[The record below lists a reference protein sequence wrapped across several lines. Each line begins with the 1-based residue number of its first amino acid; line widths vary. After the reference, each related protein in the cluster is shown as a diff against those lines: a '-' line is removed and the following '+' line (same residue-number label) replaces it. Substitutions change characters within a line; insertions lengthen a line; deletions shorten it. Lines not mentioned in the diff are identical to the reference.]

1 MGRYYNGDI
10 EGKFW
15 FGIQS
20 STAADRFGTTGEMTH
35 VSYYFASEDLPQ
47 IQEELTRIVK
57 NLGGEDKLK
66 AISDFFEEHNGYN
79 DEMLKEHFGWNEAQI
94 RFYLGEYA
102 DYLLGVQIKECL
114 ETNGECSFDAE
125 L

>member
-10 EGKFW
+10 SGKFW
-15 FGIQS
+15 FGVQS
-20 STAADRFGTTGEMTH
+20 STAADRFGTTGEASF
-35 VSYYFASEDLPQ
+35 VSYYFTIEDLPQ
-47 IQEELTRIVK
+47 VQEELTRIVK

-79 DEMLKEHFGWNEAQI
+79 DEMLKKHFGWDEAQVK
-94 RFYLGEYA
+94 FYISEYA

-114 ETNGECSFDAE
+114 ETNGTCSFDAE

>member
-1 MGRYYNGDI
+1 MGRYYDGDI
-10 EGKFW
+10 SGKFW
-15 FGIQS
+15 FGVQS
-20 STAADRFGTTGEMTH
+20 STAADRFGTTGQTTH

-66 AISDFFEEHNGYN
+66 AINDFFEEHNGYN
-79 DEMLKEHFGWNEAQI
+79 HEMLEEHFGWDEAQI
-94 RFYLGEYA
+94 RFYLSEYA